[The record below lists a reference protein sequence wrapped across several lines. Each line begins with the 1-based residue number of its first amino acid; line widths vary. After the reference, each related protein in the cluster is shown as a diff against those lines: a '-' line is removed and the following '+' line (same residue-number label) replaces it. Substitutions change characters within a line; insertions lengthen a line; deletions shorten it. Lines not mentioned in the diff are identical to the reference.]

1 MRKCVLGEKYNLLK
15 TLTSGNACQK
25 HIPSWPELIFFSC
38 KYNYNIKWVPRSS
51 LRSSFPISSARVT
64 WVVSWTTLQH
74 SHFQGLQN
82 NNNSNNSYPEHCLI
96 PNWFFKWI
104 PFYWSDEERVKRPPL
119 QVLWPK
125 SHPPGFQRGSQS
137 TDEKLLLDTSLTIA
151 HWISFT

>member
-1 MRKCVLGEKYNLLK
+1 MP
-15 TLTSGNACQK
+15 K
-25 HIPSWPELIFFSC
+25 HIPSRQELIFFSC

-64 WVVSWTTLQH
+64 WVVSWTILQH

-96 PNWFFKWI
+96 LNWFFKWI

-119 QVLWPK
+119 QVLWPQ
-125 SHPPGFQRGSQS
+125 SHLPGFQRGSQ
-137 TDEKLLLDTSLTIA
+137 K
-151 HWISFT
+151 HWWEVTLRHFINNSSMNKFYLIYKHFY